1 MTDNHSEQDQHLFL
15 QQMQDV
21 TPLKQDGVIT
31 KGQADNNLS
40 KTLKRQAI
48 VKEER
53 NVQNPLSLS
62 LLRYIKP
69 YDEICYKKDGV
80 QEKVFKNLR
89 LGKYPVD
96 SSLHL
101 NQLDLETLRADV
113 YQGINDAYSQGIRTL
128 LIRHGTGINNKP
140 QPALIKSA
148 LAQWLPEIEQVIAAH
163 SALKSHGGSASTYVL
178 LKKNE
183 QQKTANRELHRKR

>member
-1 MTDNHSEQDQHLFL
+1 MNDNHSEQDQHLFL

-21 TPLKQDGVIT
+21 IPLKQDGVIT
-31 KGQADNNLS
+31 KGQSENDLS
-40 KTLKRQAI
+40 KALKRQAI
-48 VKEER
+48 AKEESGM
-53 NVQNPLSLS
+53 QNPLSLS
-62 LLRYIKP
+62 LLRYLKP

-89 LGKYPVD
+89 LGKYPID
-96 SSLHL
+96 TSLQL
-101 NQLDLETLRADV
+101 TQLDLEVLRSDV
-113 YQGINDAYSQGIRTL
+113 YQGINDAYSHGIRTL

-148 LAQWLPEIEQVIAAH
+148 LSQWLPELEYVIAAH

-183 QQKTANRELHRKR
+183 QQKTANRALHRKR